1 MPKAA
6 ETLRELAEKAR
17 RKSLPNR
24 HELVAVAL
32 DIGAEAM
39 EHEREWFGKDGDHIG
54 SSRDPQFAAANRS
67 VETAA
72 ALALKFEAKPD
83 DAGDGSME
91 EFVQQVTQSGMAP
104 VLMTKL
110 AEAMAQKKGASA

>member
-39 EHEREWFGKDGDHIG
+39 EHEREWFNDEGHIG
-54 SSRDPQFAAANRS
+54 TSRDPQFAAANRS

-72 ALALKFEAKPD
+72 ALALKFEKPD
-83 DAGDGSME
+83 DTDGDTLD
-91 EFVQQVTQSGMAP
+91 EFVGQVTQSGMAP
-104 VLMTKL
+104 LLMTKL
-110 AEAMAQKKGASA
+110 ADAMAQKKGARA